1 MQEMCFLIYS
11 LWLKLPTKST
21 VGRGNSSTLLQ
32 LRWPH
37 KSTPW
42 SRDVEVSQ
50 SVILWDKHDLYVIP
64 TNLII
69 LDASLRP
76 DCHKWIIIHTWK
88 VNSNFP
94 TNMIL
99 LWTQNNPIQYKTSW
113 IVLWHASLK
122 SLCPCQCQGFV
133 LAAATE
139 RWPHQCKWREE
150 ASKWD
155 SIEH

>member
-11 LWLKLPTKST
+11 LWLKLPTKSI
-21 VGRGNSSTLLQ
+21 VRRGNSSTLLQ

-50 SVILWDKHDLYVIP
+50 SVILRDKHDLYVIP
-64 TNLII
+64 TDLII
-69 LDASLRP
+69 LDVSVCP

-88 VNSNFP
+88 VNSNFL

-99 LWTQNNPIQYKTSW
+99 LWTQNSRIQYKTCW
-113 IVLWHASLK
+113 MVVLWHASLK
-122 SLCPCQCQGFV
+122 SLCPCQCGQGFV

-139 RWPHQCKWREE
+139 RWPYQPM
-150 ASKWD
+150 
-155 SIEH
+155 